1 MSWPIPN
8 IWEQCLDDIFAEC
21 AFEGLQ
27 WHPTCGAYKYSPE
40 TSLRAHPLIL
50 HFLRSL
56 HQHPLA
62 MDQFRKI
69 FKLSGQDNHERSLKH
84 CKSMPLRKSKSP
96 KERDGEC
103 WMSVRRTKEPLKSSR
118 LDGREQMHGVL
129 VTQRQRSYGDG
140 LHGSF
145 VDLLDK
151 FPDPPGPPPRPPRNP
166 LRATSLN
173 NTSYITDPAPSH
185 PTPAKKPSSVS
196 QSPRSQRRKFAIHH
210 ATPISNPDWERD
222 LVVPE
227 NVMLGSVIPRR
238 MARDRVHTEAQVHG
252 NDLNHPA
259 SYSTSGKGR
268 GSRSR
273 DAPFAGRM
281 DFGFER
287 ERARK
292 WIAESPVA
300 PPIYEDM
307 PCNLR
312 PVRFDMRNSKCVEV
326 GLDYHAQLAAGTGRP
341 LDARYDGHYHRLLDE
356 SFPKGLVPEVGR
368 NWSEDVLPGPVCP
381 CTTGRW

>member
-8 IWEQCLDDIFAEC
+8 IWEQCLVDIFTEC
-21 AFEGLQ
+21 TFGGLQ

-40 TSLRAHPLIL
+40 TSLGAHPLIL
-50 HFLRSL
+50 RFLRSL

-69 FKLSGQDNHERSLKH
+69 FKLSGQDSHERSLKH
-84 CKSMPLRKSKSP
+84 SKSMPLRKPKSP

-118 LDGREQMHGVL
+118 LNGRERMHGVL
-129 VTQRQRSYGDG
+129 VTQHQRSYGDG

-173 NTSYITDPAPSH
+173 NTSYITDPTPH

-196 QSPRSQRRKFAIHH
+196 QSPGSQHRKFAMHH
-210 ATPISNPDWERD
+210 ATPISNPDREID
-222 LVVPE
+222 IVVPD

-238 MARDRVHTEAQVHG
+238 MARDRAHMEAHVHG

-259 SYSTSGKGR
+259 SYSTSGRGR

-273 DAPFAGRM
+273 DAPIAGRI
-281 DFGFER
+281 DFGSER

-292 WIAESPVA
+292 WISESPVA

-307 PCNLR
+307 PYNLR
-312 PVRFDMRNSKCVEV
+312 PVRFDMRNSKCVQV

-341 LDARYDGHYHRLLDE
+341 LDARYDGQYHRLLDP
-356 SFPKGLVPEVGR
+356 SFPQGLVPEVGC
-368 NWSEDVLPGPVCP
+368 NWSKDILPGPVCP